1 MGLNLDDKAPKK
13 LRARLRTLSR
23 DKMNLF
29 PDEDW
34 HMKINTL
41 SSEELQDNQQGIQG
55 CGGDENS
62 KIKLLEQ
69 ALEKERS
76 ARAAL
81 YIDLEEERS
90 AAASA
95 ADEAMAMILRLQDE
109 KASIE
114 MEARQYQRMIEE
126 KSVYDEEEMNILE
139 EILVRREKE
148 KLFLEKEVEAYRQMV
163 SGGNEKLTGDFS
175 DNNDARQIFGSLNDP
190 NHDPIL
196 ILNQLAAST
205 DKNVTTEN
213 ACADDVF
220 ESRFNSKPAF
230 GIELPFQLYDEQSN
244 LSSGKMDLW
253 KKIIPADNTQL
264 TPTTPPE
271 CEKSIPCH
279 LKDLE
284 QVQEM
289 NEGPKLSKKVIR
301 TCYGTE
307 KGDPNFNPS
316 LKQQAKDAPFG
327 YRSSCDPI
335 LDKDPQVYDV
345 HIIDDGINICN
356 EASIGEQL
364 PFSSSPRF
372 READCVQSG
381 AARERIN
388 VVTDSPSA
396 HRLETEAVVKKSS
409 SEVTACLPPI
419 GRRGFSQ
426 GLRRSSTT
434 SMDTEMLKI
443 DTEIIQLRD
452 RLKLV
457 QEGRGKL
464 GFSLEFRES
473 KNSQLRMLE
482 DIAQQIQEIR
492 RFTEPEKAARQASL
506 PLPNSKVPHYSLS
519 VDVLYFGDSLRKY
532 IMLYSSV
539 ILLLI

>member
-1 MGLNLDDKAPKK
+1 MS
-13 LRARLRTLSR
+13 LS
-23 DKMNLF
+23 
-29 PDEDW
+29 PDEDM
-34 HMKINTL
+34 HMKKNTL

-69 ALEKERS
+69 ALEKERA

-95 ADEAMAMILRLQDE
+95 ADEAMAMILRLQKE
-109 KASIE
+109 KAAIE

-163 SGGNEKLTGDFS
+163 SGRNEQSTGDLS
-175 DNNDARQIFGSLNDP
+175 DNNDVRQIFGSLNDP
-190 NHDPIL
+190 NDDPIL

-213 ACADDVF
+213 ECADVF

-230 GIELPFQLYDEQSN
+230 RESPFQHHDEQSN
-244 LSSGKMDLW
+244 VSSGKMDLC
-253 KKIIPADNTQL
+253 KEIIPADNIQS
-264 TPTTPPE
+264 TPTAPLE

-279 LKDLE
+279 SKDLE

-289 NEGPKLSKKVIR
+289 NERPKLSEKFIR

-307 KGDPNFNPS
+307 KGDPNFDPS
-316 LKQQAKDAPFG
+316 LKQQVKDAPLG

-335 LDKDPQVYDV
+335 LDKDPHVYDI
-345 HIIDDGINICN
+345 HINDDGINLCS
-356 EASIGEQL
+356 EATKEKGEQL
-364 PFSSSPRF
+364 PFSSSLKL
-372 READCVQSG
+372 RETDCVQSG

-388 VVTDSPSA
+388 VITDSSSA

-409 SEVTACLPPI
+409 PEVTYCLPPNPI
-419 GRRGFSQ
+419 GRRGLSH

-482 DIAQQIQEIR
+482 DIALQIQEIR
-492 RFTEPEKAARQASL
+492 RLTEPEKAARQASL
-506 PLPNSKVPHYSLS
+506 PLTNSKVPHYSLS
-519 VDVLYFGDSLRKY
+519 VHVLYFGDSLRKY

-539 ILLLI
+539 VLLLI